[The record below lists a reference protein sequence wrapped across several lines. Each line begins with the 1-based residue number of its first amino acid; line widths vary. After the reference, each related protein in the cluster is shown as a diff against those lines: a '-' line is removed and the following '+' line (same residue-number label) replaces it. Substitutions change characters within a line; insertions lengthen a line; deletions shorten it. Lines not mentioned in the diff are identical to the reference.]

1 MAIWC
6 YRVRL
11 TGEPLDLASLDEA
24 RELGPA
30 AAGGDFVLAVKAAA
44 EPDLSACRG
53 FEVLAALDPAFPANR
68 PQVGFSSL
76 GWS

>member
-1 MAIWC
+1 MDIWC

-11 TGEPLDLASLDEA
+11 TGEALDLASLDEA

-30 AAGGDFVLAVKAAA
+30 QAGGDYILAINSPT
-44 EPDLSACRG
+44 EPDLSGCRG
-53 FEVLAALDPAFPANR
+53 FTALEMLDPSKPANR
-68 PQVGFSSL
+68 PLVGFSSL

>member
-11 TGEPLDLASLDEA
+11 TEGPVDLSALDDTH
-24 RELGPA
+24 ELGPA
-30 AAGGDFVLAVKAAA
+30 PAGGDFILAVSSPA
-44 EPDLSACRG
+44 EPSLAGCSG
-53 FEVLAALDPAFPANR
+53 FTALEMLDPSKPANR

>member
-1 MAIWC
+1 VAIWC

-11 TGEPLDLASLDEA
+11 TGEPLDLAALQGT

-30 AAGGDFVLAVKAAA
+30 AAGGDLILAVQSAS
-44 EPDLSACRG
+44 EPDLSGCRG
-53 FEVLAALDPAFPANR
+53 FTALEMLDPSKPANR